1 MLKSIGIANFKAFGK
16 ELQTVPLRPL
26 TLVFGPNSSGKSSLI
41 HSLLLLHQA
50 AKYENLDRQPDLN
63 GQRTELGGDSMDLG
77 GFWQYLHGRGRKEGE
92 VLFTCDL
99 TPPASFKFRSHFLRT
114 ATALRLE
121 LTISS
126 RQRSES
132 PRLSVCRALVD
143 GEPLY
148 QIVQPAP
155 GTARLNTWETDHPLS
170 QSILETCLQMT
181 PRMEADAGT
190 TQAFRSAVYDLL
202 DSLTLRTGDGLLP
215 CEFEAPGAE
224 EKPRMTVPDRLADKN
239 PYSDLNSTVSL
250 YFERLASDVLRDFR
264 DLFATSFNHLK
275 YLGPLRKLPPRH
287 LADDDLLADRASG
300 AFAWKI
306 VMENQAVRDK
316 VNQWLGADFLQ
327 SRYRLEVLELTALQ
341 EAGPQDKLR
350 EMLEQSVLSA
360 LLNTSLTSDSSL
372 NRQEASQELVEMLM
386 DDAEEFLD
394 NLKGQ
399 MTALELEW
407 NSLTESIRAEKLREL
422 FRMPRCII
430 SDVRRDIIQELKSN
444 PKRRQRGY
452 PDSDQPDNEWF
463 TKQGDDET
471 LEYFEG
477 GSFYAD
483 YRIDALREDPRLS
496 QLVGE
501 RISSSLLAKDA
512 ATKITQADHDRRRKL
527 SLVDLRTETSVS
539 HRDVGVGISQ
549 VLPVLVHAFA
559 DHDSLIAIEQPELHL
574 HPALQA
580 ELGDVFIESALTQ
593 GNTFLIETHS
603 EHLILRLLRRI
614 RETTRNK
621 LPEGKT
627 GLPSDSLCILFVQ
640 PSDNGAVIREIH
652 FDAHGNIRGEWP
664 GGFFEERLE
673 ELF

>member
-92 VLFTCDL
+92 VLFSCDL

-114 ATALRLE
+114 ATSLRLE

-126 RQRSES
+126 RQRGEA

-143 GEPLY
+143 GAPLY
-148 QIVQPAP
+148 QIVQPAL

-170 QSILETCLQMT
+170 QSILQTCLQMT
-181 PRMEADAGT
+181 PRMEADEGT
-190 TQAFRSAVYDLL
+190 TPAFRSAVYDIL

-224 EKPRMTVPDRLADKN
+224 EKPRMTVPDRVADKN
-239 PYSDLNSTVSL
+239 PYADLNSAVSL

-264 DLFATSFNHLK
+264 DLFTTSFNHLK

-300 AFAWKI
+300 AFAWKV
-306 VMENQAVRDK
+306 VMENQSVRDK

-327 SRYRLEVLELTALQ
+327 SRYRLEVLELTALGETGPSEKLQ
-341 EAGPQDKLR
+341 EV
-350 EMLEQSVLSA
+350 LEKTVLQTFI
-360 LLNTSLTSDSSL
+360 NHYIETRSSL
-372 NRQEASQELVEMLM
+372 DDQAASQELLRNLLSEGTSFLNGLSEEVKAVEQEWLNTPVSEKRAILREWAENGPQVLNYFTRDWSHYRWLEEMAQKKETTPEWLENEQ
-386 DDAEEFLD
+386 EEFLE
-394 NLKGQ
+394 G
-399 MTALELEW
+399 
-407 NSLTESIRAEKLREL
+407 
-422 FRMPRCII
+422 
-430 SDVRRDIIQELKSN
+430 
-444 PKRRQRGY
+444 
-452 PDSDQPDNEWF
+452 
-463 TKQGDDET
+463 
-471 LEYFEG
+471 YFE
-477 GSFYAD
+477 SY
-483 YRIDALREDPRLS
+483 DAHRLPALVENTRLK
-496 QLVGE
+496 QFVGE
-501 RISSSLLAKDA
+501 YILSSTLSADA
-512 ATKITQADHDRRRKL
+512 AKEITGADHDRRRKL
-527 SLVDLRTETSVS
+527 SLIDLRTETSVS

-559 DHDSLIAIEQPELHL
+559 DHESLIAIEQPEIHL

-580 ELGDVFIESALTQ
+580 ELGDVFIESALKQ

-627 GLPSDSLCILFVQ
+627 GLSPDALSILFVQ
-640 PSDNGAVIREIH
+640 PSDNGAVVREIH
-652 FDAHGNIRGEWP
+652 VDAHGNIRGEWP